1 MQESVLLF
9 DALINAMKLGMLTEN
24 AFRTRMLGLLSETEF
39 QQYYLGMPDNNSE
52 ILKGGF
58 MIPVDKSNSATE
70 NFVYITAVDHHENAR
85 LYKAIYKKIKKLKPA
100 ALFLIIA
107 EFAENFLEWKEM
119 AISGQN
125 WKIPK
130 LKVFSFEQIGED
142 HDFRECSGLDE
153 ILRHFTPDNRFTPNP
168 VQLGN
173 GAMLLNFKGSFLAL
187 DPLSQKEIYFS
198 RFLMDVL
205 IGMRH
210 VRGIPSDLDVI
221 TFSHSRGITFL
232 EVKEKDPAKKTVGF
246 GLDLHRIRDLKKI
259 SDVTVTPY
267 YLVVK
272 RINNQTERKLVGWY
286 YIEISDFLKFT
297 DGGKVIEG
305 GHGMRSATS
314 SNPTLI
320 CELKHFKEF

>member
-9 DALINAMKLGMLTEN
+9 DALICAMKFGMLREN

-58 MIPVDKSNSATE
+58 IIPVDKTNSATE
-70 NFVYITAVDHHENAR
+70 NFVYITAVDHRDNIR
-85 LYKAIYKKIKKLKPA
+85 LYNAVYKKIKRLKPA

-107 EFAENFLEWKEM
+107 EFAESFLEWKEM

-130 LKVFSFEQIGED
+130 LKVFSFKQIGED
-142 HDFRECSGLDE
+142 ADFTECSGLEE
-153 ILRHFTPDNRFTPNP
+153 ILSHFTPDSDFTPNP
-168 VQLGN
+168 IHIKN
-173 GAMLLNFKGSFLAL
+173 ENMLLDFKARFLGFDTLA
-187 DPLSQKEIYFS
+187 QKEIYFS
-198 RFLMDVL
+198 RFLMDVF

-221 TFSHSRGITFL
+221 TFNHSRGITFL
-232 EVKEKDPAKKTVGF
+232 EVKEKDTAKRTVGF

-259 SDVTVTPY
+259 SDVTDTPFF
-267 YLVVK
+267 LVVK

-286 YIEISDFLKFT
+286 YIEISDFINFT
-297 DGGKVIEG
+297 AEGQVTEG
-305 GHGMRSATS
+305 GTGMRSANS

-320 CELKHFKEF
+320 CELKHFNEF